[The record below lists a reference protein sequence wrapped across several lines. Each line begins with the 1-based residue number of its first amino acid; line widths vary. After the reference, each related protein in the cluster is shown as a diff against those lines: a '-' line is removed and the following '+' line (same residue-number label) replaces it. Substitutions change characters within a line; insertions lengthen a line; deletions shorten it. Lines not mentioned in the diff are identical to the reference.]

1 MEFPMSLSVNASA
14 SALFVAAFALISDY
28 SSLVDQVNKQ
38 PTEQV
43 AEHSEEVTRLRS
55 VIIGLTKGWSE
66 LDEQYA
72 RNVSSLAT
80 ATSLDDERF
89 SRNMELL
96 KATRQLEDALK
107 DTPIPAILLKEH
119 NQFRR
124 SVARVRSR
132 MATMDMMYRQY
143 FVMPEEF
150 PTSLRSADLIEL
162 ANHTTKRIPQIA

>member
-1 MEFPMSLSVNASA
+1 MSLSVNASA

-28 SSLVDQVNKQ
+28 SSLTEQVSKQ

-43 AEHSEEVTRLRS
+43 AEHSEEVVRLRS
-55 VIIGLTKGWSE
+55 VISDLTKGWSE
-66 LDEQYA
+66 LDEQYS
-72 RNVSSLAT
+72 RNVSRLAT
-80 ATSLDDERF
+80 AISLDDERF
-89 SRNMELL
+89 RRNMQLL
-96 KATRQLEDALK
+96 KATRQLEEALK
-107 DTPIPAILLKEH
+107 ETPIPAILAKEH

-143 FVMPEEF
+143 FVKPDEF

-162 ANHTTKRIPQIA
+162 ANHTTKRISQIA

>member
-1 MEFPMSLSVNASA
+1 MSLSVNASA
-14 SALFVAAFALISDY
+14 SALVVAAFALISDY
-28 SSLVDQVNKQ
+28 SSLTEQVNKQ

-43 AEHSEEVTRLRS
+43 AEHSEEVARLRS
-55 VIIGLTKGWSE
+55 VITGLTKGWSE

-72 RNVSSLAT
+72 RNVSRLAT

-89 SRNMELL
+89 HRNMELL

-107 DTPIPAILLKEH
+107 AIPIPGILTKEH

-124 SVARVRSR
+124 SVARVRGR
-132 MATMDMMYRQY
+132 LATMDMMYRQF
-143 FVMPEEF
+143 FVKPDEF

-162 ANHTTKRIPQIA
+162 ANHTTKRIFQIA

>member
-28 SSLVDQVNKQ
+28 SSLTEQVSKQ

-43 AEHSEEVTRLRS
+43 AEHSEEVVRLRS
-55 VIIGLTKGWSE
+55 VISDLTKGWSE
-66 LDEQYA
+66 LDEQYS
-72 RNVSSLAT
+72 RNVSRLAT
-80 ATSLDDERF
+80 AISLDDERF
-89 SRNMELL
+89 RRNMQLL
-96 KATRQLEDALK
+96 KATRQLEEALK
-107 DTPIPAILLKEH
+107 ETPIPAILAKEH

-143 FVMPEEF
+143 FVKPDEF

-162 ANHTTKRIPQIA
+162 ANHTTKRISQIA